1 MANTN
6 ATPAGSAAPLKNP
19 LAKYFRNY
27 FRARWQNWQNLISN
41 EVFFSKMPSSWLTY
55 QQAYVRQWDEWSRG
69 FVLQLH
75 RKDMF
80 SVGMGYTVC
89 DIVTRECMK
98 GGFRFD
104 GAEQDANKFANDW
117 AEENNLNDVVAK
129 GFMNANRL
137 GNNILRL
144 NVVAGGHEVYPS
156 AHGVDR
162 VYFEIN
168 RKQEIV
174 RARFIDY
181 LTADTYKGDEYYTVE
196 DRIFMDGAPYY
207 RVKLYK
213 NAGNITN
220 PSFND
225 VGAGI
230 ERLDYFTRSRFADL
244 YGDIKPNVWYKL
256 PFRTLGCY
264 NWQNKAASVSINSMP
279 GYSDSTLHTALDVL
293 YSIDYN
299 WSMGQLDMYWGRTRV
314 VIPKEF
320 KKRETP
326 LVIEGRTYQEAM
338 SAEAELSDD
347 VYMELPS
354 GNTLSDKPV
363 QPTFMQPDLRGE
375 THKYIR
381 DADLELLASKVGLSS
396 STLANHL
403 TYNNSKTATEVDAE
417 SDTTET
423 TVGNKRDFAARAINE
438 MISDVLAFYGVIGGV
453 SVTWNQSGNN
463 KRTRQNVLDEFNA
476 RLMPLREAVKRLHPE
491 LTESDVDE
499 WCQRLENDNREADV
513 FSDASLLGV

>member
-1 MANTN
+1 
-6 ATPAGSAAPLKNP
+6 
-19 LAKYFRNY
+19 
-27 FRARWQNWQNLISN
+27 
-41 EVFFSKMPSSWLTY
+41 
-55 QQAYVRQWDEWSRG
+55 
-69 FVLQLH
+69 
-75 RKDMF
+75 
-80 SVGMGYTVC
+80 
-89 DIVTRECMK
+89 
-98 GGFRFD
+98 
-104 GAEQDANKFANDW
+104 
-117 AEENNLNDVVAK
+117 
-129 GFMNANRL
+129 
-137 GNNILRL
+137 
-144 NVVAGGHEVYPS
+144 
-156 AHGVDR
+156 
-162 VYFEIN
+162 
-168 RKQEIV
+168 
-174 RARFIDY
+174 
-181 LTADTYKGDEYYTVE
+181 
-196 DRIFMDGAPYY
+196 
-207 RVKLYK
+207 
-213 NAGNITN
+213 
-220 PSFND
+220 
-225 VGAGI
+225 
-230 ERLDYFTRSRFADL
+230 
-244 YGDIKPNVWYKL
+244 
-256 PFRTLGCY
+256 
-264 NWQNKAASVSINSMP
+264 MP

-314 VIPKEF
+314 VVPKEF

-326 LVIEGRTYQEAM
+326 LVIEGRPYQEAM

-347 VYMELPS
+347 VYMELPAS
-354 GNTLSDKPV
+354 NTLSDKPV

-403 TYNNSKTATEVDAE
+403 TYNNSKTATEVDAA

-513 FSDASLLGV
+513 FSDTSLFGV